1 MQVEAGE
8 SDDGALGYRRLK
20 TASRKVGSNVTG
32 RFARKLVPSY
42 PQSREEYEGGNY
54 AQ

>member
-8 SDDGALGYRRLK
+8 SDDGAYSYRHLK
-20 TASRKVGSNVTG
+20 TDGRKGRSKVTV
-32 RFARKLVPSY
+32 RFARKLVHSY
-42 PQSREEYEGGNY
+42 LQSRVEYEVGNY